1 LFAIDFSPANSRSTA
16 KRAMASP
23 APMDA
28 EHQQA
33 SLPDDVLVH
42 VLEYLCTLNDIAA
55 RRWCLNKAWLK
66 AHAAPVHWRTLTL
79 STGLPLGDEDHC
91 LVSAWERAPRQ
102 LRLAVERHTRH
113 VELTEG
119 RDKIPY
125 TLGRGLAG
133 QRFARLQKVTIDV
146 LFATKS
152 LQHYDDDAAALS
164 PLFVAEC
171 LVAPFIEW
179 TGRRTRRTLNF
190 LYGQPP
196 RTLYK
201 KFPNLRRLELGD
213 GPDLFLRPDRSG
225 RYSGYS
231 AWYALLASEG
241 VPAGK
246 VETRTLMDR
255 EQAAQLI
262 ELRSLRLKSVI
273 HVSTPAGLFPH
284 MTLLELWESALPLYQ
299 LQTVFARLHAIC
311 PVLEILILQLDSE
324 YDTWADESNY
334 SVFAH
339 APRSLKA
346 LVLVL
351 QCTKIPKLTRSKF
364 VALIQRDLPAGV
376 QVHIKIAESGVSWSM
391 EGMKALE
398 PWEDDGALPKGFW
411 EPAQFPEVGEFYDDA
426 VLARASFSEW

>member
-1 LFAIDFSPANSRSTA
+1 
-16 KRAMASP
+16 
-23 APMDA
+23 MDA
-28 EHQQA
+28 EHQQR

-125 TLGRGLAG
+125 SLGSGLAG

-146 LFATKS
+146 LFANKS

-164 PLFVAEC
+164 PLFVAES

-179 TGRRTRRTLNF
+179 TGVTRRTLNF

-213 GPDLFLRPDRSG
+213 GPDLFLRPGRSG

-241 VPAGK
+241 VPAGI

-255 EQAAQLI
+255 EQVAQLI

-273 HVSTPAGLFPH
+273 HVSTPARLFPH

-299 LQTVFARLHAIC
+299 LQTVFVRLHAIC
-311 PVLEILILQLDSE
+311 PVLEILILHLDSE

-346 LVLVL
+346 LVLIL
-351 QCTKIPKLTRSKF
+351 ESTKIPNLTRSQF
-364 VALIQRDLPAGV
+364 VALIQRHVPAGV
-376 QVHIKIAESGVSWSM
+376 QVHIKIDEKSVSWSM
-391 EGMKALE
+391 GGRHGWTALE

-411 EPAQFPEVGEFYDDA
+411 EPAQFPGVGEFYDDA

>member
-1 LFAIDFSPANSRSTA
+1 MSSL
-16 KRAMASP
+16 
-23 APMDA
+23 APIDA

-79 STGLPLGDEDHC
+79 AINLPLGDDDHC
-91 LVSAWERAPRQ
+91 LVCAWERAPRQ

-113 VELTEG
+113 VEFTECAS
-119 RDKIPY
+119 RDKPPY
-125 TLGRGLAG
+125 SLGRGLAG
-133 QRFARLQKVTIDV
+133 QRFSRLQKVTIDI

-152 LQHYDDDAAALS
+152 LQHYDDEAAVLS
-164 PLFVAEC
+164 PLFGAES
-171 LVAPFIEW
+171 LVAPFLEW
-179 TGRRTRRTLNF
+179 TGWQGTEESF
-190 LYGQPP
+190 LYGQQP
-196 RTLYK
+196 RALYK
-201 KFPNLRRLELGD
+201 KFPNLRRLELAGI
-213 GPDLFLRPDRSG
+213 GADLFLRPDQSG
-225 RYSGYS
+225 QYSS
-231 AWYALLASEG
+231 YALLAPEG
-241 VPAGK
+241 VPADM
-246 VETRTLMDR
+246 VQTRTLMDR
-255 EQAAQLI
+255 EQAAQLV
-262 ELRSLRLKSVI
+262 ELRTLGLADIV
-273 HVSTPAGLFPH
+273 HASTPAGLFPH
-284 MTLLELWESALPLYQ
+284 MTLLELWESFLPLYQ
-299 LQTVFARLHAIC
+299 LQTAFTRVHAIC

-351 QCTKIPKLTRSKF
+351 QCTKIPKLTRSQY
-364 VALIQRDLPAGV
+364 VALIQRYLPAGV
-376 QVHIKIAESGVSWSM
+376 QVHIKIAEGSVSWSM

-398 PWEDDGALPKGFW
+398 PWEDDGVLPKGFW